1 MEMLEIKGI
10 KLGNLTSKLPIVQ
23 GGMGV
28 GISRSQLAGAVAKHG
43 GIGVI
48 SAVGIGFEEED
59 YYTNPLVAN
68 LRALRQEIKKA
79 KEIAPEGIVGLNLM
93 VAVHNYREIAMEAV
107 KSGIDLI
114 ISGAGLPME
123 LPEIVKGSETK
134 IAPIVSSG
142 RVADLLCK
150 RWSKKYDRLP
160 DMLVVEGKE
169 AGGHL
174 GFKME
179 DLVNN
184 TARKLDDLVS
194 EVVESVKVWEEKFN
208 VEIPVIAAGGIWT
221 GEDAGKYL
229 DIGAAG
235 VQIGTRFIGTEE
247 CDAHINYKN
256 AFIEAAKDDIQLVK
270 SPVGMPGRA
279 IRNKFIERVEA
290 GLVGVEKCVNC
301 LIPCDPALTPYCI
314 SEALI
319 NAVKGDIDNALLFTG
334 SNGYRINEITTVKEI
349 LDEIMTEL
357 KEYMNNK

>member
-1 MEMLEIKGI
+1 MLEIKGI

-28 GISRSQLAGAVAKHG
+28 GISRSQLAGTVAKYG

-48 SAVGIGFEEED
+48 SAVGIGFDEED

-68 LRALRQEIKKA
+68 LRALKDEIKKA
-79 KEIAPEGIVGLNLM
+79 KQIAPEGIVGLNLM
-93 VAVHNYREIAMEAV
+93 VAVQNYREIAVEAV

-114 ISGAGLPME
+114 ISGAGLPLE
-123 LPEIVKGSETK
+123 LPDICKGSQTK
-134 IAPIVSSG
+134 MAPIVSSG
-142 RVADLLCK
+142 RVASLLCK
-150 RWSKKYDRLP
+150 RWSKKYNCLP

-184 TARKLDDLVS
+184 TARKLEDLVA
-194 EVVESVKVWEEKFN
+194 EVVESVKEWEEKYD
-208 VEIPVIAAGGIWT
+208 VKIPVIAAGGIYT
-221 GEDAGKYL
+221 GQDAGKYL

-235 VQIGTRFIGTEE
+235 VQIGTRFIGTDE

-256 AFIEAAKDDIQLVK
+256 AFVNASKDDIQLVK

-279 IRNKFIERVEA
+279 IRNKFIEKVEA
-290 GLVGVEKCVNC
+290 GQAGVKNCVNC
-301 LIPCDPALTPYCI
+301 LIPCDPSTTPYCI

-319 NAVKGDIDNALLFTG
+319 EAVKGNVDNGLLFSGT
-334 SNGYRINEITTVKEI
+334 NGYRIDKIVPVKEV
-349 LDEIMTEL
+349 LDEIMSEL

>member
-1 MEMLEIKGI
+1 MLEIKGI
-10 KLGNLTSKLPIVQ
+10 KLGNLTSKLPIIQ

-48 SAVGIGFEEED
+48 SAVGIGFDEAD
-59 YYTNPLVAN
+59 YYDNPLVAN
-68 LRALRQEIKKA
+68 LRALREEIKKA
-79 KEIAPEGIVGLNLM
+79 KEIAPEGIIGLNLM
-93 VAVHNYREIAMEAV
+93 VAVQNYREIAMEAV

-123 LPEIVKGSETK
+123 LPDIVKGSQTK

-142 RVADLLCK
+142 RVTDLLCK
-150 RWSKKYDRLP
+150 RWYKKYNRLP
-160 DMLVVEGKE
+160 DMLVVEGQE

-184 TARKLDDLVS
+184 TARKLEDLIV
-194 EVVESVKVWEEKFN
+194 EVVEAAKVWEEKYD
-208 VEIPVIAAGGIWT
+208 VKIPVIAAGGIYT
-221 GEDAGKYL
+221 GEDVGKYL
-229 DIGAAG
+229 DLGAAG

-256 AFIEAAKDDIQLVK
+256 AFVNATKDDIQLVK

-279 IRNKFIERVEA
+279 IRNKFIEKVEA
-290 GLVGVEKCVNC
+290 GLVGVDKCVNC
-301 LIPCDPALTPYCI
+301 LIPCDPATTPYCI

-319 NAVKGDIDNALLFTG
+319 EAVKGNIDEALLFTG
-334 SNGYRINEITTVKEI
+334 SNGYRINEITTVKSI
-349 LDEIMTEL
+349 LDEIMSEL
-357 KEYMNNK
+357 NDYMNKK

>member
-1 MEMLEIKGI
+1 MLEIKGI
-10 KLGNLTSKLPIVQ
+10 KLGNLTSKLPIIQ

-48 SAVGIGFEEED
+48 SAVGIGFDEAD
-59 YYTNPLVAN
+59 YYDNPLVAN
-68 LRALRQEIKKA
+68 LRALREEIKKA
-79 KEIAPEGIVGLNLM
+79 KEIAPEGIIGLNLM
-93 VAVHNYREIAMEAV
+93 VAVQNYREIAMEAV

-123 LPEIVKGSETK
+123 LPDIVKGSQTK

-142 RVADLLCK
+142 RVTDLLCK
-150 RWSKKYDRLP
+150 RWYKKYNRLP
-160 DMLVVEGKE
+160 DMLVVEGQE

-184 TARKLDDLVS
+184 TARKLEDLIV
-194 EVVESVKVWEEKFN
+194 EVVAAAKVWEEKYD
-208 VEIPVIAAGGIWT
+208 VKIPVIAAGGIYT
-221 GEDAGKYL
+221 GEDVGKYL
-229 DIGAAG
+229 DLGAAG

-256 AFIEAAKDDIQLVK
+256 AFVNATKQDIQLVK

-279 IRNKFIERVEA
+279 IRNKFIEKVEA
-290 GLVGVEKCVNC
+290 GLVGVDKCVNC
-301 LIPCDPALTPYCI
+301 LIPCDPATTPYCI

-319 NAVKGDIDNALLFTG
+319 QAVKGNVDEALLFTG
-334 SNGYRINEITTVKEI
+334 SNGYRINEITTVKSI
-349 LDEIMTEL
+349 LDEIMSEL
-357 KEYMNNK
+357 NDYMNKK

>member
-1 MEMLEIKGI
+1 MLEIKGI

-28 GISRSQLAGAVAKHG
+28 GISRSQLAGTVAKFG

-48 SAVGIGFEEED
+48 SAVGIGFDEAD
-59 YYTNPLVAN
+59 YYKNPLVAN
-68 LRALRQEIKKA
+68 LRALKEEIRKA

-93 VAVHNYREIAMEAV
+93 VAVQNYREIAMEAV

-123 LPEIVKGSETK
+123 LPEIVKDSETK

-142 RVADLLCK
+142 RVATLLCK

-184 TARKLDDLVS
+184 TARKLEDLVV
-194 EVVESVKVWEEKFN
+194 EVVDAVKEWEEKFD
-208 VEIPVIAAGGIWT
+208 VQIPVIAAGGIYT
-221 GEDAGKYL
+221 GADVAKFLE
-229 DIGAAG
+229 IGAAG

-256 AFIEAAKDDIQLVK
+256 AFVNATKEDIQLVK

-279 IRNKFIERVEA
+279 IRNKFIEKVEA
-290 GLVGVEKCVNC
+290 GQAGVKKCVNC
-301 LIPCDPALTPYCI
+301 LIPCDPTKTPYCI
-314 SEALI
+314 SDALI
-319 NAVKGDIDNALLFTG
+319 ESVRGNVDDGLLFSGT
-334 SNGYRINEITTVKEI
+334 NGYRINEITTVESI
-349 LDEIMTEL
+349 LNEIMGEL
-357 KEYMNNK
+357 KDYMNKK